1 MVTVGNWART
11 ADMASCCRP
20 DQRRTIR
27 TVAETQKATAKHG
40 FGNKKSL
47 GWGAMLK
54 CSMFTNH
61 NTTHRTNSQLNTRMP
76 IPEQVLKPEPQ
87 LNDLG
92 HDVSKYKRD
101 ATHFRAPWL
110 DHAVPSGGSTYTRI
124 IVRVVVSVLAVY
136 GLYSIFF

>member
-61 NTTHRTNSQLNTRMP
+61 NTTRVFCSVLNTHMP

-101 ATHFRAPWL
+101 ASHFRAPWL
-110 DHAVPSGGSTYTRI
+110 DHAVPSGGTTYTGV
-124 IVRVVVSVLAVY
+124 IVRTVVSVLAVY

>member
-20 DQRRTIR
+20 DQRSTIR
-27 TVAETQKATAKHG
+27 TVAETQKAQAKHG

-54 CSMFTNH
+54 CSMLTNH
-61 NTTHRTNSQLNTRMP
+61 IRQPCSRSVLNTHMP

-101 ATHFRAPWL
+101 ASHFRAPWL
-110 DHAVPSGGSTYTRI
+110 DHAVPSGGAAYTRVI
-124 IVRVVVSVLAVY
+124 IRTVVSVLAVY

>member
-1 MVTVGNWART
+1 MVTVGNWAHT

-61 NTTHRTNSQLNTRMP
+61 NTTRLRCSVLNTRMP

-101 ATHFRAPWL
+101 ASHFRSPWL
-110 DHAVPSGGSTYTRI
+110 DHAVPSGGSAYSHF
-124 IVRVVVSVLAVY
+124 IVRSVVSVLAVY
-136 GLYSIFF
+136 GLYSIIF

>member
-1 MVTVGNWART
+1 
-11 ADMASCCRP
+11 
-20 DQRRTIR
+20 
-27 TVAETQKATAKHG
+27 
-40 FGNKKSL
+40 
-47 GWGAMLK
+47 MLK

-61 NTTHRTNSQLNTRMP
+61 NATRLSCSVLNTHMP

-101 ATHFRAPWL
+101 ASHFRAPWL
-110 DHAVPSGGSTYTRI
+110 DHAVPSGGRI
-124 IVRVVVSVLAVY
+124 YNHFIIRTVISVLAVY